1 MLDIPKYDFNWQLQY
16 DYAQPKLIPAG
27 STIRVLAVYDNSVDN
42 PANPDPTRTVKWGE
56 QTYDEMLIGYVEYY
70 RPRLSSPAAD

>member
-1 MLDIPKYDFNWQLQY
+1 
-16 DYAQPKLIPAG
+16 LIPAG

-70 RPRLSSPAAD
+70 RPRLLAAEAPIKTGATNATDNTLAIAKKL